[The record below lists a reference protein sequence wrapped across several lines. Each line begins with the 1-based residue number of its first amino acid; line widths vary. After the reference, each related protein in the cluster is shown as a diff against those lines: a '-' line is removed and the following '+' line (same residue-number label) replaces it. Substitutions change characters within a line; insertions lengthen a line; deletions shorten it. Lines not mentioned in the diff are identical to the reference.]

1 MLLNGTK
8 SMLFLVLAYA
18 PCARK
23 NSVKHFPRRIIAK
36 GLCEMLTFQPT
47 RSPKAILAWATAELN
62 GGQEIPAYA
71 TARQNTGDT

>member
-1 MLLNGTK
+1 MLHALGG
-8 SMLFLVLAYA
+8 
-18 PCARK
+18 

-36 GLCEMLTFQPT
+36 GLCDMLTFQPT
-47 RSPKAILAWATAELN
+47 RLPKAILAWATAELG